1 MNAETSFVIYYFKQH
16 QEFLDAIKPLPFS
29 DAVRYMKK
37 NLDLEDDTE
46 STQVQC
52 NLFYAA
58 IGNVEWYEVFDELKN
73 VKTEEEAKTK

>member
-16 QEFLDAIKPLPFS
+16 QEFLDAIKSLSFS

-46 STQVQC
+46 LTQVQC

-58 IGNVEWYEVFDELKN
+58 IGNVEWYEVFDELTSVKAEKE
-73 VKTEEEAKTK
+73 VKT